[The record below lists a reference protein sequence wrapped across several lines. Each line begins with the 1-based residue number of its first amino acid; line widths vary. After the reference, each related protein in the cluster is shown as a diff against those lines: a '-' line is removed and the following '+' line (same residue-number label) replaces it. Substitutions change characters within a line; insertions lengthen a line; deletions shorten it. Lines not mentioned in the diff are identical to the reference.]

1 MSYRVI
7 AIDTGDD
14 KRLLMEKYGVH
25 AWIDFRVEQ
34 VSCLNPSSKLKASHS
49 TYDRA

>member
-7 AIDTGDD
+7 AIDLPGDD

-34 VSCLNPSSKLKASHS
+34 VSCLNPSMTLQS
-49 TYDRA
+49 